1 MSKHE
6 KSETQDRT
14 PASRSWDWG
23 DLAQRWLREWPRP
36 ELMSDLL
43 RSLDSAKE
51 LMKVEE
57 FTDGDHL
64 VVRAEM
70 PGIDPDRDVHI
81 SVSDHTLH
89 LLAERRQESTSDDD
103 GNSRSEFHYG
113 SFARTITL
121 PVGASDEDVK
131 ATYKDGILEVRI
143 PVDQA
148 RADAKKVP
156 VQRV

>member
-6 KSETQDRT
+6 KSETRDQT
-14 PASRSWDWG
+14 PASRSSDWG

-43 RSLDSAKE
+43 RCLDSTKE
-51 LMKVEE
+51 LMNVEE

-70 PGIDPDRDVHI
+70 PGIDPDKDVHI

-89 LLAERRQESTSDDD
+89 LQAERRQESKSGDD

-113 SFARTITL
+113 SFARTIAL
-121 PVGASDEDVK
+121 PVGASDDDVK